1 MTYKLVND
9 YETGNLCSIKHTDSN
24 GNISLIPIDDA
35 NRHYQEYLSWVAEG
49 NTAQPAA
56 YLDTLKTL
64 IYNK

>member
-49 NTAQPAA
+49 NTAQPA
-56 YLDTLKTL
+56 D
-64 IYNK
+64 